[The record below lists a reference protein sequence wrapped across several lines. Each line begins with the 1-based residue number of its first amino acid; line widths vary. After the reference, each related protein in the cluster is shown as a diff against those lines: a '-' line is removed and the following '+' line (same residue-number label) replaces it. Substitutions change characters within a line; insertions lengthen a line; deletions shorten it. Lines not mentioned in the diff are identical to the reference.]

1 MAAARYDVEKGGR
14 NGEGKQRYSP
24 QAEHLYPP
32 QRDGEREW
40 VPWFVPLVAAV
51 NIVLFAVAMYVNNCP
66 AHASRRGGG
75 GAGACVARGFLH
87 RFSFQPLSEN
97 PLLGPSS
104 ATLQKL
110 GALVWDKVVQEHQGW
125 RLVTCIW
132 LHAGVAH
139 LLANMVSL
147 VLIGLRLEQQFGY
160 VRIGIIYL
168 VSGVGGSVL
177 SSLFVRNT
185 ISVGASGALFGLL
198 GAMLSELFTNWTIYS
213 NKAAALVTLLI
224 VIAINLAIGI
234 LPHVDNFAHIGG
246 FLTGFL
252 LGFVFL
258 MRPHYGWMQRY
269 VLPSDVKYT
278 SKKYLAYQWALLAVA
293 SVLAVVGFAVGLG
306 MLFRGVNAND
316 HCGWCHYLSCVPTS
330 RWSCGK

>member
-1 MAAARYDVEKGGR
+1 MAARYDVEKGRGR
-14 NGEGKQRYSP
+14 EEGS
-24 QAEHLYPP
+24 YPP
-32 QRDGEREW
+32 PPPEQQMYPQREGEREW
-40 VPWFVPLVAAV
+40 VPWFVPAVVAV
-51 NIVLFAVAMYVNNCP
+51 NIALFAAVMYVNNCP
-66 AHASRRGGG
+66 AHASPSSRRG
-75 GAGACVARGFLH
+75 GACVARGFLH
-87 RFSFQPLSEN
+87 PFAFQPLSEN

-110 GALVWDKVVQEHQGW
+110 GALVVHEHQGW
-125 RLVTCIW
+125 RLLTCTW
-132 LHAGVAH
+132 LHAGVVH
-139 LLANMVSL
+139 LLANMLSL

-160 VRIGIIYL
+160 VRISTIYI

-177 SSLFVRNT
+177 SSLFIRNN

-213 NKAAALVTLLI
+213 NKAAALFTLLV

-234 LPHVDNFAHIGG
+234 LLHVDNFAHIGG

-252 LGFVFL
+252 LGFIFL

-269 VLPSDVKYT
+269 VRPSDVKYT
-278 SKKYLAYQWALLAVA
+278 SKKYLPYQWVLLAVA
-293 SVLAVVGFAVGLG
+293 SVLAVLGFAVGMG
-306 MLFRGVNAND
+306 MLFKGVNAND
-316 HCGWCHYLSCVPTS
+316 HCKWCHYLSCVPTS

>member
-14 NGEGKQRYSP
+14 NNGDGKPSP
-24 QAEHLYPP
+24 PPPGHLYP

-40 VPWFVPLVAAV
+40 VPWLVPLVVAV

-66 AHASRRGGG
+66 AHAASSRRGG
-75 GAGACVARGFLH
+75 AGSCVARGFLH

-110 GALVWDKVVQEHQGW
+110 GALVWDKVVREHQGW

-139 LLANMVSL
+139 LLANMISL

-160 VRIGIIYL
+160 VRVGIIYL

-177 SSLFVRNT
+177 SSLFIRNN

-198 GAMLSELFTNWTIYS
+198 GAMLSELFTNWTIYA
-213 NKAAALVTLLI
+213 NKVMHSF
-224 VIAINLAIGI
+224 
-234 LPHVDNFAHIGG
+234 PP
-246 FLTGFL
+246 
-252 LGFVFL
+252 
-258 MRPHYGWMQRY
+258 R
-269 VLPSDVKYT
+269 S
-278 SKKYLAYQWALLAVA
+278 
-293 SVLAVVGFAVGLG
+293 
-306 MLFRGVNAND
+306 
-316 HCGWCHYLSCVPTS
+316 
-330 RWSCGK
+330 